1 LKVLGHWAEKEVQ
14 MLEVGSHEGRSAIW
28 WTQNILQHPKSRLT
42 CVDPWANKEALRRFV
57 KNVTKAGLGLKIRGF
72 NVKIADAKVAP
83 NHYDL
88 CYLDG
93 SHAAHDVYSDL
104 LICWRG
110 LKKGGVLVCDDYGLN
125 AKHMI
130 GPKPAIDGFLASFRG
145 QYRLLSQGCQVII
158 KKLV

>member
-28 WTQNILQHPKSRLT
+28 WTQNILQHPKSRLA

-88 CYLDG
+88 IYLDG
-93 SHAAHDVYSDL
+93 DHQSHEVFGDL
-104 LICWRG
+104 LICWRA
-110 LKKGGVLVCDDYGLN
+110 LKKNSVLVMDDYGWTNPKVL
-125 AKHMI
+125 
-130 GPKPAIDGFLASFRG
+130 GPKLAIDGFLASFAG
-145 QYRLLSQGCQVII
+145 QYRLLHKGYQVII
-158 KKLV
+158 KKI